1 MSRTAQEQFYYGID
15 EQARRPT
22 PRSVPDARSKGF
34 HGQTRLITV
43 TPDAIIPSVNEPI
56 EASGGSRRR
65 RSDLFDSRGR
75 RQCVTWET
83 MTDEEREEVQR
94 MKRKDEA
101 FKTALC
107 DAFKKF
113 GFCPYGDA
121 CRFAHGDG
129 ELRLPAQPRGKAHPK
144 YKTQLCD
151 KFSTFGHCP
160 YGPRCQFIH
169 KLKKGLPLIQYE
181 RLLAAG
187 QISPEREDENRL
199 PLSAQ
204 ASRRSTGVSPS
215 RNRVDASRRLSFD
228 RENSFTPRQNIP
240 NAIYPKME
248 IINIERACKYADDPA
263 TKPAAPTRRR
273 SVEFDDMRP
282 AIDFSINQITRSAS
296 VQSLPNRGMI
306 GDFRYIPMV
315 QPPDPGEATVEK
327 NIAQKKKVHDLSL
340 IKEEPEENQS
350 QQDGSPRTTRPNKR
364 NQWPENAFGKKMDTI
379 SEDDKE
385 NNVSKQSR
393 TNETELLVQSC
404 DEELLAQGLYDY
416 RYPDTPTDLVEQWKE
431 LRTN

>member
-1 MSRTAQEQFYYGID
+1 MSRSGEFTEQKQNLGIF
-15 EQARRPT
+15 P
-22 PRSVPDARSKGF
+22 GF

-43 TPDAIIPSVNEPI
+43 TPDAIIPSINEPI

-65 RSDLFDSRGR
+65 RSDLFDARGR

-101 FKTALC
+101 YKTALC

-113 GFCPYGDA
+113 GFCPYGEG
-121 CRFAHGDG
+121 CRFAHGDS

-187 QISPEREDENRL
+187 QISPEREDEAHL
-199 PLSAQ
+199 PPVPQ
-204 ASRRSTGVSPS
+204 GRRGSGSSPA
-215 RNRVDASRRLSFD
+215 RNRGDAARRLSFD
-228 RENSFTPRQNIP
+228 RENPFTPRQKIP

-248 IINIERACKYADDPA
+248 IINIERACKYADDFVEKSA
-263 TKPAAPTRRR
+263 TTRRR
-273 SVEFDDMRP
+273 SMDFDDMRP
-282 AIDFSINQITRSAS
+282 VIDFSIGQMGRSAS
-296 VQSLPNRGMI
+296 MHSLANRGMI
-306 GDFRYIPMV
+306 GDIRSIPVTQPVDPTEV
-315 QPPDPGEATVEK
+315 QVDNHVAPKG
-327 NIAQKKKVHDLSL
+327 KKVPDLSL
-340 IKEEPEENQS
+340 IKEEPEETQA
-350 QQDGSPRTTRPNKR
+350 QEGSPRTTRPKR
-364 NQWPENAFGKKMDTI
+364 NQWPEKANKMDTI

-385 NNVSKQSR
+385 NNESKQEKDNR
-393 TNETELLVQSC
+393 TKETELLVQSC
-404 DEELLAQGLYDY
+404 DEELLAQGLYDH
-416 RYPDTPTDLVEQWKE
+416 RYPDTPTDLLEQWKE
-431 LRTN
+431 LRTH